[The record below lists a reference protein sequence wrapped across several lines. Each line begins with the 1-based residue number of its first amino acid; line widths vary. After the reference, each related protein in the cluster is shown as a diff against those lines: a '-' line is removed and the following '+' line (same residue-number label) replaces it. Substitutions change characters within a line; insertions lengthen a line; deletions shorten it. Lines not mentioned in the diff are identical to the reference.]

1 MTLNQKTLAGLLGSR
16 PFQYHDQVDSTNDLA
31 QNWLRAGAP
40 AGAVVIADEQLKGR
54 GRRGHFWHTPPGVAL
69 AVSVMLRPDRAAL
82 HQVTLLGALAIAET
96 LIALG
101 ATDVGIKW
109 ANDVLLNGRKVSGV
123 LSESIWDGDQLVGAV
138 LGMGVNVRVDFS
150 NTDLA
155 AKAISIEPAL
165 GMQVNRAEVLAKLLS
180 RVDFWAAQ
188 LGTRALFQA
197 WRSRLVTPGQQV
209 TVIDEQTTI
218 SGTAVDV
225 DEQGALLVRDGAG
238 VLRRVIA
245 GDLEIV

>member
-1 MTLNQKTLAGLLGSR
+1 MLDETTLAAKLAPR
-16 PFQYHDQVDSTNDLA
+16 PFQYHAQVDSTNDLA
-31 QNWLRAGAP
+31 QAWLRAGAP

-69 AVSVMLRPDRAAL
+69 AVSVILRPERGAL
-82 HQVTLLGALAIAET
+82 HQVTMLGALAIAET
-96 LIALG
+96 LTALG
-101 ATDVGIKW
+101 ATQVGIKW

-123 LSESIWDGDQLVGAV
+123 LSEAIWDRDRLIGAV

-150 NTDLA
+150 DTDLA
-155 AKAISIEPAL
+155 VKAISIEPAL
-165 GMQVNRAEVLAKLLS
+165 GIKVNRAEMLVTLLR

-209 TVIDEQTTI
+209 TIMDDQTTI
-218 SGTAVDV
+218 SGTAIDV
-225 DEQGALLVRDGAG
+225 DEQGALLVRDADG

-245 GDLEIV
+245 GDLEII